1 MGKVLI
7 SKEQL
12 LAEAEKLSLSGSFDW
27 DYLQDSAQY
36 SPGMYR
42 IFGLEPDSNPKPS
55 IVFELM
61 HPDDLLQF
69 KSGFDAIVQ
78 GDLTDIPQLEF
89 RIVRTDGTLRH
100 LWSKISP
107 EYSDEGQLTRL
118 LGVVRDITE
127 PKKQET
133 LTSIIYNI
141 SRSASE
147 YNTPFDLFS
156 RIHIEIRRL
165 IDASNMFV
173 AYYNEDRDMLD
184 IQYLTGEDEIDEVP
198 AAGTMSKKVMIDN
211 ASMLVD
217 TQAMI
222 DMENRGEIVRVGKES
237 QCWLGVPLRRNG
249 NPFGVMVIQNY
260 EIPDAFGADDL
271 SLMEF
276 ICLQV
281 ESAIRKM
288 EDSEQINKLTNS
300 VLHSPVTVVITNRT
314 GLIEY
319 VNPKFEEVTGYSSQD
334 AIGQNPRI
342 LKSGETPVEV
352 YEKLWDTILSGKEWR
367 GEFKNKRKDGSY
379 YWESAS
385 ISSVK
390 NVAGEIT
397 HFIAVKEDISE
408 RKLMDAAL
416 IEAKDKAEEA
426 NRLKTSFLAN
436 LSHEI
441 RTPMNG
447 ILGFAELLREDGLR
461 SKDFEH
467 YLDIINVNG
476 QQLLNIINDII
487 TVANLEVNQLRL
499 NVKEFELN
507 QVLTDLEST
516 MEWEK
521 KQLLKNHIHLDL
533 VGLKPPTSTPMCTDP
548 GKLVQILTN
557 LLRNAIKFT
566 DQGEVLLSNR
576 MINDGF
582 IEFTVSDTGIGIPEH
597 MHDVIFERFRQ
608 ADESSTRNFG
618 GNGLGLA
625 ISKGLVELLGGTIKV
640 KSNPGQGAIFT
651 FSIPTHLS

>member
-1 MGKVLI
+1 
-7 SKEQL
+7 
-12 LAEAEKLSLSGSFDW
+12 
-27 DYLQDSAQY
+27 
-36 SPGMYR
+36 
-42 IFGLEPDSNPKPS
+42 
-55 IVFELM
+55 
-61 HPDDLLQF
+61 
-69 KSGFDAIVQ
+69 
-78 GDLTDIPQLEF
+78 
-89 RIVRTDGTLRH
+89 
-100 LWSKISP
+100 
-107 EYSDEGQLTRL
+107 
-118 LGVVRDITE
+118 
-127 PKKQET
+127 
-133 LTSIIYNI
+133 
-141 SRSASE
+141 
-147 YNTPFDLFS
+147 
-156 RIHIEIRRL
+156 
-165 IDASNMFV
+165 
-173 AYYNEDRDMLD
+173 
-184 IQYLTGEDEIDEVP
+184 
-198 AAGTMSKKVMIDN
+198 
-211 ASMLVD
+211 
-217 TQAMI
+217 
-222 DMENRGEIVRVGKES
+222 
-237 QCWLGVPLRRNG
+237 
-249 NPFGVMVIQNY
+249 MVIQNY